1 MYLVLPQDDAHIV
14 VARELFLEYADWL
27 GFDLCFQ
34 NFDEELTALPGY
46 YAPPSGRL
54 YLMKCDDAW
63 AGCVGLRAFGDAG
76 ACEMKRLYIRPA
88 FRGRHLGRMLAVK
101 VIEDARQI
109 SYRCIYLDTIG
120 NMTQAITLY
129 ESLGFQRVA
138 PYRHNPCEDAVYLR
152 LELNP
157 NV

>member
-1 MYLVLPQDDAHIV
+1 MYLVLPQDDAHIAIV
-14 VARELFLEYADWL
+14 REFFLEYADWL

-34 NFDEELTALPGY
+34 GFEDELAGLPGH

-54 YLMKCDDAW
+54 YLVKCDDAW
-63 AGCVGLRAFGDAG
+63 AGCVGLRAFGDDG
-76 ACEMKRLYIRPA
+76 ACEMKRLYVRSA
-88 FRGRHLGRMLAVK
+88 FRGMHLGKKLAVK
-101 VIEDARQI
+101 AIEDARGI
-109 SYRCIYLDTIG
+109 GYRSIYLDTIG

-138 PYRHNPCEDAVYLR
+138 PYRHNPCEDVVYLR

-157 NV
+157 KT